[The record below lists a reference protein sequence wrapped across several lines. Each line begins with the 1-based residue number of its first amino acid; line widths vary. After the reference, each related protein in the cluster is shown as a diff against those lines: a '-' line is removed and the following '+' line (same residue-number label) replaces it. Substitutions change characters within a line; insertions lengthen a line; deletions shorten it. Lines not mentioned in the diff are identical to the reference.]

1 MFTFDMKLLESALP
15 CCVILKN
22 GTVKCIFVY
31 CCMLYYISKGLFS
44 FILKDCL
51 DKWSWV
57 LTSRCPH
64 IKAKVSRK
72 KGAIFYENGPQKIKL
87 LEWCSFKLFCS
98 TSSHHFNFVWMYVF
112 NAFSHYNKKNRKT
125 STNTNLNFD
134 AKKSR
139 FIFTST
145 SARVK

>member
-1 MFTFDMKLLESALP
+1 M
-15 CCVILKN
+15 
-22 GTVKCIFVY
+22 
-31 CCMLYYISKGLFS
+31 
-44 FILKDCL
+44 

-64 IKAKVSRK
+64 ITAKVSRK

-112 NAFSHYNKKNRKT
+112 NAFSPITIKRIGKQTRTLIWIWTRKNQDLFLRQHHRRQVISWHLPVDGINWRQNVTLTTVTILAFLSKKKV
-125 STNTNLNFD
+125 S
-134 AKKSR
+134 
-139 FIFTST
+139 
-145 SARVK
+145 